1 MGSKGKEVTEM
12 GFFKKEKTVTER
24 IAAVDGRLKELRQ
37 RFETKGKDLEEAK
50 KNLSAKLADLALAES
65 EENRQALSHAR
76 KALER
81 TQENFDEIKL
91 QIGFLS
97 DERKRL
103 EAEALRATIRE
114 APARAEQAA
123 QHFNTLLQQALGSLA
138 VLRDFQSELLKEQAT
153 FHAILQERQKAMAT
167 LGITESLEL
176 GVGLGE
182 LATDETPTPFRYSVQ
197 VPEVGLDRFIM
208 ELIGYGKNLLG
219 YRTFAEKNPNHGKI
233 WDVNQDRAGIGN
245 VGTPGADKGFRA
257 VWEISQYR

>member
-1 MGSKGKEVTEM
+1 
-12 GFFKKEKTVTER
+12 
-24 IAAVDGRLKELRQ
+24 VDGRLKELRQ
-37 RFETKGKDLEEAK
+37 QFETKAKDLEEAK
-50 KNLSAKLADLALAES
+50 KNLSTKLADLALAES
-65 EENRQALSHAR
+65 EENRQGLSHAR

-91 QIGFLS
+91 QMGLLS

-103 EAEALRATIRE
+103 EAEALRSTIRE

-123 QHFNTLLQQALGSLA
+123 QHFNTLLQQALGSLD

-182 LATDETPTPFRYSVQ
+182 LTQAGVPWRYTVQIPTHEY
-197 VPEVGLDRFIM
+197 LDRM
-208 ELIGYGKNLLG
+208 VDELLHYEQKLTSWQEYVRANPDWREREAELANRSADRGNFGGSEIGAPGRDKEFRQVFEFGKG
-219 YRTFAEKNPNHGKI
+219 
-233 WDVNQDRAGIGN
+233 
-245 VGTPGADKGFRA
+245 
-257 VWEISQYR
+257 